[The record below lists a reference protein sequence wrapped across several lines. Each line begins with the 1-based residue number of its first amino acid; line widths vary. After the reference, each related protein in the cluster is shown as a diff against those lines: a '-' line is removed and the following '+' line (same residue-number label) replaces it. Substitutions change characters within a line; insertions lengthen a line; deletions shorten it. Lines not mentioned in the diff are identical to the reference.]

1 MALVTGSIV
10 NKEDIINKFK
20 TNIIDIVTSNAYSNS
35 NIPKITGQAGTV
47 PAVVKADLG
56 GISEIK
62 NISLDSGII
71 NGTTVYNIMI
81 AVMKN
86 CSRVRNFTSN
96 LYFETNGNKAL
107 EKTLTGKAVFKPTL
121 ATVPSGYTRNKN
133 GSLLVNPNVTNNVSG
148 KTGSLDRL
156 DALCNAMLEA
166 WKSASKDQLVYN
178 YYSCHS
184 SCHSSC
190 HNDHRGRR

>member
-20 TNIIDIVTSNAYSNS
+20 ANIIDIVTSNAYSNS
-35 NIPKITGQAGTV
+35 DIPQITGQAGTFS
-47 PAVVKADLG
+47 AVVQADLG
-56 GISEIK
+56 GVNEIK

-96 LYFETNGNKAL
+96 LYFETNGNRAL
-107 EKTLTGKAVFKPTL
+107 EKTITGKAIFKSTL
-121 ATVPSGYTRNKN
+121 TTVPSGYTRNKN
-133 GSLLVNPNVTNNVSG
+133 GSLLVNPNVTNNISG
-148 KTGSLDRL
+148 KTGNLDRL
-156 DALCNAMLEA
+156 DALCYAMLEA
-166 WKSASKDQLVYN
+166 WKTASKDQLVYN
-178 YYSCHS
+178 YYSCHR
-184 SCHSSC
+184 SCNSAC
-190 HNDHRGRR
+190 HGSRGRR